1 MKTRALDPA
10 WSLAR
15 SRYLLL
21 TTYRR
26 DGTPVD
32 TPVWFVGRGRRLYV
46 WTDARSGKVRRIRA
60 DARVTVAACTLRGR
74 STGPSVKGTATVL
87 PPAAGSEVRRLLDR
101 RYRMS
106 RPVYRAYLRLRRNG
120 GLTGES
126 VYLVIDW
133 SELPEASKTPR
144 SAARGTDSG
153 SGPEA
158 HLNGAGGGGGAARP
172 PAPSRQ
178 ASW

>member
-1 MKTRALDPA
+1 MR
-10 WSLAR
+10 SLTR

-32 TPVWFVGRGRRLYV
+32 TPVWFVARGRRLYV

-60 DARVTVAACTLRGR
+60 DARVAVAACTLRGR
-74 STGPSVKGTATVL
+74 PTSPSVQGTATVL

-101 RYRMS
+101 RYRVS
-106 RPVYRAYLRLRRNG
+106 RPVYCAYLRLRRNG
-120 GLTGES
+120 GPTGES
-126 VYLVIDW
+126 VYLAIDW
-133 SELPEASKTPR
+133 SQPPEPSKTPR
-144 SAARGTDSG
+144 SAAPGTDSG

-158 HLNGAGGGGGAARP
+158 PLSAAGGGAGAVRP
-172 PAPSRQ
+172 PVPSRQ
-178 ASW
+178 AGW